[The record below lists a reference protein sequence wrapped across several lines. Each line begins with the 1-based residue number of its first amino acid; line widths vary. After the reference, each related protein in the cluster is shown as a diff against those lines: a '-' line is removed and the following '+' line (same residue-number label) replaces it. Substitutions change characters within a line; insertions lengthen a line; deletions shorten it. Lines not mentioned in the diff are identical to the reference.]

1 MNENPKA
8 HFFRRIGFSGIGV
21 CPDTGIGWTGH
32 CWRNGHFKQIVG
44 RDDGGGSTN
53 GGRCKRRFRQEWEL
67 NESGSN
73 ILEFALAL
81 PIMVGLILWL
91 ISIGFLLYSQGVVSS
106 AAREAARHAAIHG
119 SAQAE
124 SVAGDNLRL
133 AVPRIDEFT
142 VTVEEGEIVTAT
154 VVCKYQPFVD
164 FGQISRLFGGDG
176 SSANKTISARAHYRN
191 EKPPGG

>member
-21 CPDTGIGWTGH
+21 CPAVGSGGAGDSCVHARIERCPGRNDDKGI
-32 CWRNGHFKQIVG
+32 RNGG
-44 RDDGGGSTN
+44 E
-53 GGRCKRRFRQEWEL
+53 CKRWFQHWEL

>member
-1 MNENPKA
+1 MANEQFKRFVGRYDEECWA
-8 HFFRRIGFSGIGV
+8 GGKHKFSHEV
-21 CPDTGIGWTGH
+21 
-32 CWRNGHFKQIVG
+32 KQIW
-44 RDDGGGSTN
+44 
-53 GGRCKRRFRQEWEL
+53 KQL
-67 NESGSN
+67 
-73 ILEFALAL
+73 LEFALAQ
-81 PIMVGLILWL
+81 LWL
-91 ISIGFLLYSQGVVSS
+91 GDLVVNFGFLLYSQGVVSS

>member
-32 CWRNGHFKQIVG
+32 YYRNEHFKQFVG
-44 RDDGGGSTN
+44 RDDDECCRPGEKH
-53 GGRCKRRFRQEWEL
+53 RIRQRQWEL

-106 AAREAARHAAIHG
+106 AAREVARHAAIHG

>member
-21 CPDTGIGWTGH
+21 CPAVGSGGAGDSCVHARIERCPGRHDGQRI
-32 CWRNGHFKQIVG
+32 RNGERSKWWFQH
-44 RDDGGGSTN
+44 
-53 GGRCKRRFRQEWEL
+53 WEL